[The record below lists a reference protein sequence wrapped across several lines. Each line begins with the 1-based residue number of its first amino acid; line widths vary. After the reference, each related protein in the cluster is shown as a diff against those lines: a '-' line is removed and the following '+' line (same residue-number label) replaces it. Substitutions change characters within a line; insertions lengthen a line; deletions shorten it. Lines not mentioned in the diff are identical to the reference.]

1 MLHILCFFHTPP
13 LFSWIWYSS
22 RLQCIYADF
31 LGTGQRTNTTGY
43 KNITDQA
50 EHYMKARPLYGAP

>member
-1 MLHILCFFHTPP
+1 MPP
-13 LFSWIWYSS
+13 SLFSWIWYSS